1 MNNNFLFIVIV
12 ISSFFF
18 LNVSNLKISIVASV
32 EDKVITN
39 YDVLKEGRYLMILN
53 PNLEKLKKSQIQ
65 DLAERSLINE
75 IIKKKEIDKILGSD
89 KGNVSTEKY
98 FQNFFQKLNFESEMQ
113 FEKELINQKTYSLD
127 EVLEKIEVELLWNEI
142 VISKY
147 RNQVKIDRKAISDK
161 IKKIKNTKQIEYFL
175 SEIIFKKRSNM
186 QIDDLI
192 KEIKLSIQEI
202 GFNNTAT
209 IYSLGNTS
217 KIGGKIGWVNENNLS
232 KNIVD
237 ELKKIQENNIS
248 NVIQLGN
255 NYLILKIEEIRE
267 NVVEFNEEREIEN
280 LILSETNKQL
290 NQFSRILFDKSKIN
304 YNINEE

>member
-18 LNVSNLKISIVASV
+18 LNVSNSKISIVASV

>member
-1 MNNNFLFIVIV
+1 
-12 ISSFFF
+12 
-18 LNVSNLKISIVASV
+18 
-32 EDKVITN
+32 
-39 YDVLKEGRYLMILN
+39 MILN

-75 IIKKKEIDKILGSD
+75 IIKKEIDKILGSD

-147 RNQVKIDRKAISDK
+147 RNQVKIDRQAISDK

-175 SEIIFKKRSNM
+175 SEINFKKRSNM

-192 KEIKLSIQEI
+192 KEIQLSIQEI

-217 KIGGKIGWVNENNLS
+217 KIGGKIG
-232 KNIVD
+232 
-237 ELKKIQENNIS
+237 
-248 NVIQLGN
+248 
-255 NYLILKIEEIRE
+255 
-267 NVVEFNEEREIEN
+267 
-280 LILSETNKQL
+280 
-290 NQFSRILFDKSKIN
+290 
-304 YNINEE
+304 

>member
-1 MNNNFLFIVIV
+1 
-12 ISSFFF
+12 
-18 LNVSNLKISIVASV
+18 
-32 EDKVITN
+32 
-39 YDVLKEGRYLMILN
+39 
-53 PNLEKLKKSQIQ
+53 
-65 DLAERSLINE
+65 
-75 IIKKKEIDKILGSD
+75 
-89 KGNVSTEKY
+89 
-98 FQNFFQKLNFESEMQ
+98 MQ

>member
-18 LNVSNLKISIVASV
+18 LNVSNSKISIVASV

-248 NVIQLGN
+248 NVIQVGN

>member
-18 LNVSNLKISIVASV
+18 LNVSNSKISIVASV

-89 KGNVSTEKY
+89 KGNVSSEKY

-161 IKKIKNTKQIEYFL
+161 IKKIKNTKQTEYFL
-175 SEIIFKKRSNM
+175 SEIIFKKRSNI

-192 KEIKLSIQEI
+192 KEIQLSIQEI

-237 ELKKIQENNIS
+237 ELKKIQENNVS
-248 NVIQLGN
+248 NVIKLGN